1 MGCQACGSAPNPDGS
16 PRGCGSK
23 GSCGTGSCNRLSTYD
38 WLSHLGL
45 DDSRPTHYVEVSFKE
60 GCSKGFYR
68 LQPGF
73 QVYTGDNV
81 AVETESGYDIG
92 RVTLSGELVRLQ
104 MRKKK
109 VQEKHVHH
117 DVLRIANLR
126 DLERMLEARGKEQ
139 EALVKTRAI
148 VRTAEVDMKVSDV
161 EFQGDGRKMT
171 VYYVSEKRVDFRELI
186 RQLAHAFKTK
196 IEMRQIGARQEAARL
211 GGIGSC
217 GRELCCST
225 WLTDFQSVNTSAAR
239 YQNIAIN
246 QTKLSGQCGRLKCC
260 LNYELDTYM
269 EALEAFPKKADKL
282 KTEAGLGILIKTDIF
297 KQLMYYTYKENRG
310 ALFPIPVKEIHRI
323 LKMLQEGKMVSD
335 LQSFQIVE
343 ETIDQPT
350 YDDVI
355 GAVELPNEKKRT
367 KKRKSRKGGKAD
379 SPVAPTGRT
388 ASPSRTAA
396 TSRTATLGKGK
407 PAATTSGKSA
417 KPTELKATDP
427 KAANLQANTGGQ
439 APTAKPANKNRRRK
453 KSQGATAGESRPN
466 QVAPPANNEQQGV
479 AKSNNR
485 RRNRN
490 QRKSSGGSATKTD
503 GGN

>member
-60 GCSKGFYR
+60 GCSKDFFR

-81 AVETESGYDIG
+81 AVETESGYDVG
-92 RVTLSGELVRLQ
+92 RITLSGELVRLQ

-117 DVLRIANLR
+117 NVLRIANMR
-126 DLERMLEARGKEQ
+126 DLERMIEARSKEK
-139 EALVKTRAI
+139 EALVRTRAI
-148 VRTAEVDMKVSDV
+148 ARTADVDMKVSDV

-171 VYYVSEKRVDFRELI
+171 VYYTAEKRVDFRELI
-186 RQLAHAFKTK
+186 RQLAHSFRTK
-196 IEMRQIGARQEAARL
+196 IEMRQIGARQEAGRI

-269 EALEAFPKKADKL
+269 EALEAFPKKADKI
-282 KTEAGLGILIKTDIF
+282 KTTVGLGILIKTDIF

-310 ALFPIPVKEIHRI
+310 ALYPIPVVKVNEILEMTKAGKVI
-323 LKMLQEGKMVSD
+323 NDLKY
-335 LQSFQIVE
+335 FQIADE
-343 ETIDQPT
+343 IEKQPT

-355 GAVELPNEKKRT
+355 GAVELPNEKKRA
-367 KKRKSRKGGKAD
+367 KKRKTRNPRKAE
-379 SPVAPTGRT
+379 T
-388 ASPSRTAA
+388 A
-396 TSRTATLGKGK
+396 TSATKESSK
-407 PAATTSGKSA
+407 PAAVS
-417 KPTELKATDP
+417 TE
-427 KAANLQANTGGQ
+427 G
-439 APTAKPANKNRRRK
+439 RRRK
-453 KSQGATAGESRPN
+453 KSNQSQKPRVSNSATTAASPPKPAKEQQQS
-466 QVAPPANNEQQGV
+466 AAPANNRR
-479 AKSNNR
+479 KNRNR
-485 RRNRN
+485 RR
-490 QRKSSGGSATKTD
+490 KPTGGSKPTND
-503 GGN
+503 